1 MALEENLLPF
11 CEFHESI
18 AWLTEFT
25 QKQADLIELC
35 TPYALYLRG
44 EGQMCLHT

>member
-1 MALEENLLPF
+1 MAPEKNFLPF
-11 CEFHESI
+11 CEFHESS

-25 QKQADLIELC
+25 QKRADLIELY

-44 EGQMCLHT
+44 EGQEHKEV